1 MSKKAENRAVRA
13 PGADTPLPDDIA
25 ALFANTRQATPKE
38 LAALAK
44 AADALRTDPKF
55 LADYSKG
62 LVVEDIL
69 RAMEEAGLN
78 RNTLAAKLGKTRQYV
93 GKILDEEHRANFTID
108 TLAELSA
115 ALGVKLHV
123 RMLPE
128 NEHMIFVRG
137 LTVTT
142 KVEPIAAF
150 PKSQDRLASIFEGR
164 FESSNITPFPSQRH
178 DPARMSS

>member
-1 MSKKAENRAVRA
+1 MSSKAETRPAA
-13 PGADTPLPDDIA
+13 QPAAATPLPDDLA
-25 ALFANTRQATPKE
+25 ALFANTRQATPAE
-38 LAALAK
+38 LAGLAK
-44 AADALRTDPKF
+44 AADALRADPQF
-55 LADYSKG
+55 LADCSKG

-69 RAMEEAGLN
+69 RAMEDAGLN

-93 GKILDEEHRANFTID
+93 GKILDEERRANFTID

-142 KVEPIAAF
+142 KVEPVAPF
-150 PKSQDRLASIFEGR
+150 PKPRIRSASIFEDR
-164 FESSNITPFPSQRH
+164 FESSHFTPLPTTPHER
-178 DPARMSS
+178 SSLSS

>member
-1 MSKKAENRAVRA
+1 MNSKAEKRIAA
-13 PGADTPLPDDIA
+13 EPAAKTPLPDDLA

-44 AADALRTDPKF
+44 AADALRTDPAF
-55 LADYSKG
+55 LADVSKG
-62 LVVEDIL
+62 LIVEDIL

-78 RNTLAAKLGKTRQYV
+78 RNTLAAKLGKSRQYI
-93 GKILDEEHRANFTID
+93 GKILDEENPANFTVD

-128 NEHMIFVRG
+128 SEHMIFVRG

-142 KVEPIAAF
+142 KVEPIADF
-150 PKSQDRLASIFEGR
+150 PKPRTRTASMFEDR
-164 FESSNITPFPSQRH
+164 FESSNITPFPTPH
-178 DPARMSS
+178 HEHARLSS

>member
-1 MSKKAENRAVRA
+1 MSSKTEKRIIAESTAT
-13 PGADTPLPDDIA
+13 TPLPDDIA

-44 AADALRTDPKF
+44 AADALRVDPEF
-55 LADYSKG
+55 LADCSKG
-62 LVVEDIL
+62 LIAEDIL
-69 RAMEEAGLN
+69 RAMENAGLN
-78 RNTLAAKLGKTRQYV
+78 RSTLAAKLGKSRQYV
-93 GKILDEEHRANFTID
+93 GKILDEEQPANFTID
-108 TLAELSA
+108 TLAELST

-142 KVEPIAAF
+142 KVVPIADFFRPRARTA
-150 PKSQDRLASIFEGR
+150 PIFADR
-164 FESSNITPFPSQRH
+164 FECSNITPLPTTSHER
-178 DPARMSS
+178 ARMSS